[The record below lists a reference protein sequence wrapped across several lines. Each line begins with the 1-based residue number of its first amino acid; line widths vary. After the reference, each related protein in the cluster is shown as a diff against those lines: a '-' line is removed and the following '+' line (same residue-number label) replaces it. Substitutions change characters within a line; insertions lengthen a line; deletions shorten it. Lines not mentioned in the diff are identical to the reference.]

1 MLLTAE
7 LATVWRRVL
16 MLTGLCLVLI
26 VAGCAQIPRHSVVEN
41 SSPVEIPSTPPTQAN
56 GSIYQARFGFQPL
69 FEDRRPRQIGD
80 IITYATKQSS
90 AKSIAKNE

>member
-1 MLLTAE
+1 
-7 LATVWRRVL
+7 

-69 FEDRRPRQIGD
+69 FEDRRPRQIGARRRGLTCLD
-80 IITYATKQSS
+80 
-90 AKSIAKNE
+90 KSRHLRLNG